1 MKLEE
6 KVKELTRELEQKC
19 NGLYLTVSGARPFY
33 MMLINSCPEF
43 EIARCYTQSTSGTC
57 SGTSQNGPPKKKR
70 KSVVGAPA
78 RVVTSSICE
87 EMLQGVSRVGE
98 GMLALLLTL

>member
-6 KVKELTRELEQKC
+6 KVKELTRELEQKY
-19 NGLYLTVSGARPFY
+19 NGLYRTVSGARPFY
-33 MMLINSCPEF
+33 KMLINSRSEF

-78 RVVTSSICE
+78 RVFTSSICE